1 MLKVLKVKTVVYTK
15 HHSGKNLYSSPN
27 TFYECMIGNVLV
39 ENKKYLNKNVNVHS
53 LWSVRYINIFF
64 KVDCWNL
71 INLNHN

>member
-53 LWSVRYINIFF
+53 L
-64 KVDCWNL
+64 
-71 INLNHN
+71 